1 MSLATSFEI
10 TVHSNNIQDNS
21 NIYPVRLMFNNI
33 AMRHPL
39 ATAPADIEKLRKK
52 NKPLTRI
59 HLHSIASKYNY
70 DANNTK
76 HNIDVLESIEEIDK
90 LIDDAMQAHVQKLQ
104 KMRVQIL

>member
-10 TVHSNNIQDNS
+10 TVHSNNIQDSS
-21 NIYPVRLMFNNI
+21 NTIPVRLMFNNI

-39 ATAPADIEKLRKK
+39 ATEPADIEKLREK

-59 HLHSIASKYNY
+59 HLHSEASRYGYGVSN
-70 DANNTK
+70 AK
-76 HNIDVLESIEEIDK
+76 HNIDVLESIEEIDQ
-90 LIDDAMQAHVQKLQ
+90 LIDEAMLAHVQKLQ